1 MSIQKRST
9 QERTAHVRPKYH
21 LLGVDTD
28 GAHHIHD
35 TTTETV
41 HIVHPDGSRGRRLL
55 DGGTVDDYVAAVENA
70 QGWDDQRYGVDL
82 VEMLAEILGDQGAE

>member
-9 QERTAHVRPKYH
+9 QESAARVRPKYA
-21 LLGVDTD
+21 LLGVDAD
-28 GAHHIHD
+28 GKHHIHD

-82 VEMLAEILGDQGAE
+82 VEMLAEMLGDRESE